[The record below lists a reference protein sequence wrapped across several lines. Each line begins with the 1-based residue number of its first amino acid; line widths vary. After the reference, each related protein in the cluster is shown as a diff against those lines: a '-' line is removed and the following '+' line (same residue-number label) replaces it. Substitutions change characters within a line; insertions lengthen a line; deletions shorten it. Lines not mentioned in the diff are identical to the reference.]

1 MFDGFLGL
9 MYFAT
14 KKKYLLLFLLS
25 SKKKESVRPRYA
37 SPLKMVVEF
46 CICIQD
52 SYKSDS

>member
-1 MFDGFLGL
+1 MFDSFLGL

-25 SKKKESVRPRYA
+25 SKKKESVRPRHA
-37 SPLKMVVEF
+37 SPLKMVVKF
-46 CICIQD
+46 CICIED